1 MTRTILVL
9 LCLISQARAALA
21 PASDPGARPSAAM
34 LARACSGCHAAVDER
49 ASPAV
54 PSFVGMRRDEFLR
67 AMRGFKSGERQSS
80 IMNRIARGYQDA
92 DFQALAIYYELP

>member
-1 MTRTILVL
+1 
-9 LCLISQARAALA
+9 
-21 PASDPGARPSAAM
+21 M

-49 ASPAV
+49 ASPALR
-54 PSFVGMRRDEFLR
+54 SFSSMRRDQFLG

-80 IMNRIARGYQDA
+80 IMNRIAKGYQDA